1 MFESIITSSGLSMTT
16 ALKCSAVSLVLG
28 IVISVFYMI
37 KNTYT
42 KSFVVTLVILPM
54 IVQVIIM
61 MVNGNLGTGVAI
73 MGAFSLIRFRS
84 APGSSK
90 EIAAVFLSMAIGL
103 ATGMG
108 YITFAAIMAILIS
121 AIMLLLNISKFGDNS
136 VSTVHQLKITVPEQ
150 LDYDTAF
157 EPLLKKYTKKYTL
170 EKVKTTNMGSLFELT
185 YIITMKNN
193 KEQKAMIDDIRCR
206 NGNLTV
212 MCGRLTNDVAEL

>member
-1 MFESIITSSGLSMTT
+1 
-16 ALKCSAVSLVLG
+16 
-28 IVISVFYMI
+28 MI

>member
-1 MFESIITSSGLSMTT
+1 MFESIITTSGLSMTT
-16 ALKCSAVSLVLG
+16 ALICSTVSFVLG

>member
-1 MFESIITSSGLSMTT
+1 MFESIIITNGLSMTT
-16 ALKCSAVSLVLG
+16 ALICSAVSLVLG
-28 IVISVFYMI
+28 LVIAIFYMI
-37 KNTYT
+37 KNTYS
-42 KSFVVTLVILPM
+42 KSFVISLVILPL

-73 MGAFSLIRFRS
+73 MGAFSLVRFRS

-108 YITFAAIMAILIS
+108 YISFAAIMAVLIS
-121 AIMLLLNISKFGDNS
+121 AIMLALNISSFGDGN

-150 LDYDTAF
+150 LNYDDAF
-157 EPLLKKYTKKYTL
+157 EPILKKYTKKYTL
-170 EKVKTTNMGSLFELT
+170 DKVKTTNMGSLFELT
-185 YIITMKNN
+185 YVITLKNN

-212 MCGRLTNDVAEL
+212 MCGRLTNDITEL

>member
-1 MFESIITSSGLSMTT
+1 MTT
-16 ALKCSAVSLVLG
+16 ALICSAVSLVLG

-206 NGNLTV
+206 NGNLNIA
-212 MCGRLTNDVAEL
+212 CGRVCTDVAEL